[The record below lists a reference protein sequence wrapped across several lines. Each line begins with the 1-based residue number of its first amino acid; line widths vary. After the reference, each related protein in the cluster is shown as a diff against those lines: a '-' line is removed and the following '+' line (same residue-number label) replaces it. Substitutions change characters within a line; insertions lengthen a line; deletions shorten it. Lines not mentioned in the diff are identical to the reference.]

1 MNENN
6 RLPACFGVVSSA
18 LVAFSLSAQDGC
30 FAPDACEDLNDN
42 GVVDAC
48 ENVDSLGTGL
58 LGSYYGSCSGPRY
71 GGVTPSARILT
82 RVDADIDFRD
92 DPDFPPAEVP
102 ADGFFVR
109 WTGAITSGESGVH
122 RFRARHDDGFRCSVN
137 GQWIIEDWVDQ
148 SGGEYH
154 AGEIE
159 LTAGVPAL
167 VVIEFYENSGSDF
180 CELEWRTPSM
190 DEHEIVPTDVFSPS
204 TDLDGDGYPDFDVED
219 CDGDGISDA
228 VALGSGLSRDCDLNC
243 VPDECDESEPEVLA
257 WYRFESNPLLI
268 IDSSGNDRH
277 LIASP
282 EVFFSSDRFSNE
294 IPRTG
299 VANFGSVE
307 FPDDGQLRFPDPDG
321 VFALGDES
329 FTVEAWL
336 KVNAATTENSDQRQY
351 LLQKKSATGDVN
363 AGFQILAQCGNI
375 AAAGDWYGKSSNR
388 GGNEIGIRFGNG
400 TSAYT
405 MISRIQLVDCAG
417 WVHMSVAVDQE
428 NQRVRFEVD
437 GVVEWQDLPG
447 LGHVPGQGAL
457 RIGAHSTSAGDLDQ
471 HFDGKLDEL
480 RIIRG
485 VLPLSGMLDR
495 STEVEDCPEN
505 PCDGDYDDSG
515 SVDGADLTQL
525 LGGWGTVDVL
535 LDLDGAP
542 GIDGADLTILLGNWG
557 VCP

>member
-1 MNENN
+1 MNEKS
-6 RLPACFGVVSSA
+6 RLPVCLGVISSA

-30 FAPDACEDLNDN
+30 FTPDACEDLNGN

-58 LGSYYGSCSGPRY
+58 LGSYYGSCSGSIY
-71 GGVTPSARILT
+71 GGVTPSERILT
-82 RVDADIDFRD
+82 RVDANIDFRND
-92 DPDFPPAEVP
+92 SDFPPAEVP
-102 ADGFFVR
+102 GDRFFVR

-122 RFRARHDDGFRCSVN
+122 GFRARHDDGFRCSVN
-137 GQWIIEDWVDQ
+137 GQWIIEDWLDQ

-167 VVIEFYENSGSDF
+167 LVIEYYDNSGSDF

-257 WYRFESNPLLI
+257 WYRFESDPLVI

-277 LIASP
+277 LIASS
-282 EVFFSSDRFSNE
+282 EVSFSSDRFSNE

-299 VANFGSVE
+299 DDNSGSVE

-336 KVNAATTENSDQRQY
+336 KVNAATTENNDQRQY

-485 VLPLSGMLDR
+485 VLPLSAMLDR

-515 SVDGADLTQL
+515 TVDGADLTQL
-525 LGGWGTVDVL
+525 LGGWATDDVL

-557 VCP
+557 ACP